1 METEDE
7 NYDVSETAIRDHS
20 MLGAHGEKLCNN
32 LDVHWMVKTCGSPKD
47 ETGKCVCVCVC
58 VCVLCGPF
66 TPSECLLSY
75 RLAVQLYPAGCK
87 QDSGNCRFFASGS
100 AHVRNFRNVSRQQ
113 SGQTRHL
120 WVYPDIYGFPSTAQT
135 SVVDNWTTGLMVHF
149 WYYKKEVLVVWPG
162 VAHSDR
168 GETES
173 TSVCRARTGPANFH
187 PDRSTYHIG
196 EWRRRKVKR
205 L

>member
-66 TPSECLLSY
+66 TPSECLLSI
-75 RLAVQLYPAGCK
+75 
-87 QDSGNCRFFASGS
+87 GS
-100 AHVRNFRNVSRQQ
+100 RPIGLQYSFILQAVSRIPETAVFLLLAPPT
-113 SGQTRHL
+113 SETSEMFHDSR
-120 WVYPDIYGFPSTAQT
+120 VDKPDICGFTQT
-135 SVVDNWTTGLMVHF
+135 FM
-149 WYYKKEVLVVWPG
+149 
-162 VAHSDR
+162 A
-168 GETES
+168 
-173 TSVCRARTGPANFH
+173 FH
-187 PDRSTYHIG
+187 RQH
-196 EWRRRKVKR
+196 R
-205 L
+205 LPL